1 MAKESKPPAAVQH
14 ARVLKGHGA
23 ILVAVGP
30 ERYEV
35 AYVETEGPPSAL
47 KLTSVRVPYPGK
59 GDKMDGVSVPGDS
72 IHVALQN
79 LNVVLT
85 KFVREASKL
94 WRR

>member
-1 MAKESKPPAAVQH
+1 MAKETKPVAAPATKA
-14 ARVLKGHGA
+14 LKGHGA
-23 ILVAVGP
+23 VLVAVGP

-35 AYVETEGPPSAL
+35 AYVETEGPPDALRIASA
-47 KLTSVRVPYPGK
+47 RVPYPGK

-85 KFVREASKL
+85 KYVREASKL